1 MPPSPNHGPRPPG
14 MRPRMIVLHYT
25 GMRTGDEARARLC
38 DPASGVSA
46 HYLVWEDGRVEALV
60 DEPRR
65 AWHAG
70 RGGWRGESD
79 MNSASIGIEIV
90 HPGHEWGYR
99 PFPRAQMDA
108 VIALTAR
115 IAARW
120 RIDPRDIL
128 GHSDMA
134 PDRKTDP
141 GELFDWPRLACA
153 GLAVP
158 IGRDR
163 RRPLRP
169 ATARRLLAEIGYP
182 VAAAG
187 LRSSVIAF
195 QRRIGRRRIDGRL
208 DAETSGA
215 LTAAAR
221 AFRRKP

>member
-1 MPPSPNHGPRPPG
+1 
-14 MRPRMIVLHYT
+14 MIVLHYT
-25 GMRTGDEARARLC
+25 GMQTGSAARARLC
-38 DPASGVSA
+38 DAASGVSA

-60 DEPRR
+60 DETRR

-70 RGGWRGESD
+70 RGGWRGETD

-108 VIALTAR
+108 VIALTRR

-134 PDRKTDP
+134 PDRKADP
-141 GELFDWPRLACA
+141 GELFAWPRFARA

-158 IGRDR
+158 IAQRR
-163 RRPLRP
+163 RRPLRA
-169 ATARRLLAEIGYP
+169 ATARRMLAQIGYP
-182 VAAAG
+182 VTTAG
-187 LRSSVIAF
+187 LRTSVIAF

-208 DAETSGA
+208 DAATSGA
-215 LTAAAR
+215 LVAAAQ
-221 AFRRKP
+221 AYARRP